1 MKQSQLADRC
11 RALQKRLAELR
22 VKPATPFHF
31 PQARPDLLT
40 TRPKNRPSSQY
51 WLLAFFLLIL
61 FATGGASRTDVQSLI
76 ILRPMSIIVCALACM
91 TLNRGHFAGRAWL
104 LGWAGAIFLLALL
117 HLAPLPPSI
126 WASLAG
132 RQDLVDVEEL
142 AGLSGIWRP
151 LTLAPMNGWHALLSL
166 FAPLAVLLLGIQLN
180 RDDLFRLLPLV
191 IALAAL
197 SGLLGLLQ
205 VIGDPQGSLYFYRIT
220 NNGSAVGLFANRN
233 HAATLLAC
241 LFPMLA
247 VYAAT
252 ARGEADTVGMRQLM
266 AAAIAI
272 VLVPLILVTGSRSG
286 LVSTVIGLST
296 AAILYRQPTEVRTVR
311 RGKPDRVKALPVLG
325 GIALISLAF
334 LTYFLSRAEAI
345 ERLFMQASG
354 KESRADFWT
363 VSIDLFW
370 KYFPWGSG
378 SGSFAEAYQIIE
390 PARLLDATY
399 LNRAHNDW
407 VETAVTFGLPGAV
420 ALSVA
425 VITFGLRCSRLWRS
439 TDGSERTVAY
449 GRLASVMIAMI
460 AIASASDYPLRTPT
474 MMGLFAIFT
483 LWLTEA
489 GRNRAAARA
498 VSSREA

>member
-1 MKQSQLADRC
+1 MQS
-11 RALQKRLAELR
+11 
-22 VKPATPFHF
+22 
-31 PQARPDLLT
+31 
-40 TRPKNRPSSQY
+40 
-51 WLLAFFLLIL
+51 LLIL
-61 FATGGASRTDVQSLI
+61 
-76 ILRPMSIIVCALACM
+76 RPLSIIVCALACM
-91 TLNRGHFAGRAWL
+91 TLNRRHFEGRAWL
-104 LGWAGAIFLLALL
+104 LGWAGAIFALALL
-117 HLAPLPPSI
+117 HLIPLPPAI
-126 WASLAG
+126 WQTFAG
-132 RQDLVDVEEL
+132 RQDLVDVEKL
-142 AGLSGIWRP
+142 AGLSDIWRP

-166 FAPLAVLLLGIQLN
+166 FTPLAVILLGIQLN

-191 IALAAL
+191 ITLAAL

-205 VIGDPQGSLYFYRIT
+205 AIGDPQGPLYFYRIT

-252 ARGEADTVGMRQLM
+252 AHGEADAVRMRQLM

-272 VLVPLILVTGSRSG
+272 VLIPLILVTGSRSG
-286 LVSTVIGLST
+286 LVSAVIGLG
-296 AAILYRQPTEVRTVR
+296 AATLLFRQPSDVRTVR
-311 RGKPDRVKALPVLG
+311 RGKSSHVGALPILG
-325 GIALISLAF
+325 GITVISLAF

-345 ERLFMQASG
+345 ERLFTQASSEDG
-354 KESRADFWT
+354 RTDFWA

-378 SGSFAEAYQIIE
+378 SGSFVEAYQIIE
-390 PARLLDATY
+390 PTRLLDATY

-407 VETAVTFGLPGAV
+407 VETAVTFGLPGVV
-420 ALSVA
+420 ALCVA
-425 VITFGLRCSRLWRS
+425 VIAFGIRSYRLWRNA
-439 TDGSERTVAY
+439 DGSERAVAY

-474 MMGLFAIFT
+474 MMGLFAIFI

-489 GRNRAAARA
+489 GRDRATASS
-498 VSSREA
+498 VSNKEA